1 MPGIKPSD
9 QLRAGNRTL
18 EPAIHKGSWG
28 LGFCCWCRGVVV
40 LRLEAVLA
48 TVVSVKGVSGVGA
61 ASSGGVGG
69 VVGGGAGAGVVG
81 SVGGV
86 GGVGVGRLD
95 HGIPSAPV
103 GG

>member
-1 MPGIKPSD
+1 MS
-9 QLRAGNRTL
+9 
-18 EPAIHKGSWG
+18 
-28 LGFCCWCRGVVV
+28 
-40 LRLEAVLA
+40 
-48 TVVSVKGVSGVGA
+48 
-61 ASSGGVGG
+61 VGG

-95 HGIPSAPV
+95 PGIPSAPV